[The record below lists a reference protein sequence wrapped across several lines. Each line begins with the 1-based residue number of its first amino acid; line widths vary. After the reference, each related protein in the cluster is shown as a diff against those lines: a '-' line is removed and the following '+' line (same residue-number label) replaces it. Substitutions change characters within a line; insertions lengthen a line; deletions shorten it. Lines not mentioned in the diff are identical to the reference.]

1 MDTNNQNLKTIY
13 LGGGCFWCV
22 EAVFQNI
29 KGVISV
35 ESGYAGGE
43 KINPTYAEVSN
54 GNTGYVEV
62 IKLVYDESIIST
74 ENILTVFFASHD
86 PTTFDRQG
94 NDTGSQYRSVI
105 FYESEDVKSVSE
117 KIISE
122 IENDKD
128 IPEGIKKSDFEN
140 IHVETKVLP
149 IKNYFKAENYHQNY
163 YNDNKETNGYCRI
176 IINPKLEKVQ
186 KRFADLLKTN

>member
-43 KINPTYAEVSN
+43 KLNPTYAEVSN

-62 IKLVYDESIIST
+62 IKLTYDESIIST

-94 NDTGSQYRSVI
+94 NDVGSQ
-105 FYESEDVKSVSE
+105 
-117 KIISE
+117 
-122 IENDKD
+122 
-128 IPEGIKKSDFEN
+128 
-140 IHVETKVLP
+140 
-149 IKNYFKAENYHQNY
+149 
-163 YNDNKETNGYCRI
+163 
-176 IINPKLEKVQ
+176 
-186 KRFADLLKTN
+186 

>member
-1 MDTNNQNLKTIY
+1 MNNTNNNIKTIY
-13 LGGGCFWCV
+13 LGGGCFWCI

-43 KINPTYAEVSN
+43 KENPTYAEVSN

-62 IKLVYDESIIST
+62 IKLTYDENIIGA
-74 ENILTVFFASHD
+74 EDILTVFFASHD

-94 NDTGSQYRSVI
+94 NDVGSQYKSVI
-105 FYESEDVKSVSE
+105 FYESEEEKSVAE
-117 KIISE
+117 KVISE

-176 IINPKLEKVQ
+176 IINPKLEKIQ
-186 KRFADLLKTN
+186 KRFSDLLKTN

>member
-43 KINPTYAEVSN
+43 KLNPTYAEVSN

-62 IKLVYDESIIST
+62 IKLTYDESIIST
-74 ENILTVFFASHD
+74 ENILTVFFFCFY

-94 NDTGSQYRSVI
+94 NDVGSQYKSVI
-105 FYESEDVKSVSE
+105 FYESEEEKNISE

-149 IKNYFKAENYHQNY
+149 VKNYFKAENYHQNY

-176 IINPKLEKVQ
+176 IINPKLEKIQ